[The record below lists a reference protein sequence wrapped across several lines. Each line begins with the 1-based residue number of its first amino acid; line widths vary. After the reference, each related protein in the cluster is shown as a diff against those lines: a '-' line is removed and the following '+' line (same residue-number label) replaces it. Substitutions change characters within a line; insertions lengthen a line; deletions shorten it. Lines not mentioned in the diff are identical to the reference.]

1 MTAMVTNRLW
11 WVPVLVLL
19 FTLNNLVMSRY
30 LSRMEREISN
40 NTSTNTSDGR
50 STNTV
55 SETVGTTTV
64 EHLEALSAQ
73 TIEVKTD
80 RPDLNVPVTSTD
92 HQNISD
98 TSHTQ
103 QNEGNE
109 TSEKHSIGTESVIG
123 SQPTGIENA
132 SITQLPMRNDSSGH
146 VSLAGS
152 SAPTFPASLG
162 PSKVTE
168 NHTKAASA
176 IMPFDKSTTSA
187 LRLTASRT
195 TKKRTSTTEK
205 TPLCFT
211 PSPQRDEL
219 VSRCLIAIASMAAL
233 TTIFIISTIYLVTKL
248 SGYRYRHKAH
258 LQETE
263 MVCIS
268 ALMNDTDHP
277 VPKPRHPKCNGALIP
292 NTEDGDPDG
301 DNLTLN
307 SFLPDNDGPL

>member
-1 MTAMVTNRLW
+1 MTAMVTNRLG
-11 WVPVLVLL
+11 WVPILVLL

-30 LSRMEREISN
+30 LSRMEREISY
-40 NTSTNTSDGR
+40 NTSSTNTSDKH
-50 STNTV
+50 SINTV
-55 SETVGTTTV
+55 PETVRTTTV

-80 RPDLNVPVTSTD
+80 RPDLNVPVMSTD

-109 TSEKHSIGTESVIG
+109 TSENHSIGTESVTVR
-123 SQPTGIENA
+123 QPTGIESA
-132 SITQLPMRNDSSGH
+132 SYTQLPMRNDSSGH
-146 VSLAGS
+146 VSQAGS
-152 SAPTFPASLG
+152 SAPTFPASL
-162 PSKVTE
+162 VTE
-168 NHTKAASA
+168 KHTTAAST
-176 IMPFDKSTTSA
+176 IMPLDKSTTSA
-187 LRLTASRT
+187 ALPSTASRT
-195 TKKRTSTTEK
+195 TKNQTSTTEK
-205 TPLCFT
+205 APSCFT
-211 PSPQRDEL
+211 ASPQRDGL

-233 TTIFIISTIYLVTKL
+233 TTIFIISTICLVTKL
-248 SGYRYRHKAH
+248 SGYRYRYKAH

-277 VPKPRHPKCNGALIP
+277 VPKPRHPKSNGALIP

-307 SFLPDNDGPL
+307 SFLPDTDGPL